1 MGRPTM
7 PRKATI
13 KHDRPKK
20 HDEEMLTR
28 DFTDQEIM
36 EFREA
41 FAMFDIDGGGTIEA
55 GELKHVMTELGNK
68 PTDEEIQDMINLVD
82 VNGDNEIDFDEF
94 IVLMRLRMGDS
105 GEDAEQN
112 LRDVFDIFDA
122 DGSGYIDRDEM
133 RVLMKKLAQDLTE
146 EEITLIMDEVD
157 QDGDNQISFEEFR
170 TLVKSNVDVVVPLI
184 GFARS
189 QSIILSITDAGC
201 LVKETRKVRVQ
212 IAGGMV

>member
-7 PRKATI
+7 PRKATV
-13 KHDRPKK
+13 KHDRQKK
-20 HDEEMLTR
+20 HDDEMLTR
-28 DFTDQEIM
+28 DFTDQEIL

-41 FAMFDIDGGGTIEA
+41 FAMFDIDGGGKIITADRSPVYRSSMRSAYLILVLLLWCDVCVGTIEA
-55 GELKHVMTELGNK
+55 SELKHVMKELGDK

-82 VNGDNEIDFDEF
+82 ENGDNEIDFDEF
-94 IVLMRLRMGDS
+94 LTLMRLRMGDS

-122 DGSGYIDRDEM
+122 DGSGYIDRNEM

-146 EEITLIMDEVD
+146 EEITQIMEEVD

-170 TLVKSNVDVVVPLI
+170 TLVVWS
-184 GFARS
+184 S
-189 QSIILSITDAGC
+189 SS
-201 LVKETRKVRVQ
+201 VK
-212 IAGGMV
+212 